1 MRKELRELI
10 DSGNPDEAKRLAL
23 QFLNEDREAL
33 RRERENMSKF
43 RIGGGMIPLFCSF
56 VVDAERDY
64 DEVLILTENWEQRR
78 RYELGLLEHL

>member
-1 MRKELRELI
+1 MREELRRLI
-10 DSGNPDEAKRLAL
+10 DSGNVEESKRLAL
-23 QFLNEDREAL
+23 QFLNENRESL

-43 RIGGGMIPLFCSF
+43 RIGGGMIPLFRSF
-56 VVDAERDY
+56 VNDAERDY